1 MKDYSKMK
9 SSKKWSVI
17 KKKVV
22 SSPAISE
29 VKDENGV
36 VVREKQDEVSY
47 DDIKLIKKQFDS
59 NTGLAVDNIEQ
70 SIDELVCD
78 SEIKALDNQIT
89 ELTAQKEG
97 WELLKADIAKL

>member
-9 SSKKWSVI
+9 SSKKWSVS

-36 VVREKQDEVSY
+36 IVREKQDEISY

-70 SIDELVCD
+70 SIDE
-78 SEIKALDNQIT
+78 
-89 ELTAQKEG
+89 
-97 WELLKADIAKL
+97 

>member
-9 SSKKWSVI
+9 SSKKWSVS

-36 VVREKQDEVSY
+36 IVREKQDEISY

-59 NTGLAVDNIEQ
+59 NTGLAIDDIEQ
-70 SIDELVCD
+70 SIDESVCD